1 MAPNLDPTG
10 GPAPEPFGGPLDLKV
25 MDQLLDLDD
34 GAVGL
39 LKEMYGLFQQ
49 DTPDRIQAIEAL
61 LAAGDREGDA
71 LADVAHAIKGA
82 SGTMGAHR
90 LRNVAA
96 ELEGSARKKA
106 FTTPPEALLAQMK
119 THYADALAALEAFI
133 ASRETA

>member
-10 GPAPEPFGGPLDLKV
+10 GAAPEPFGGHLDLKV

-39 LKEMYGLFQQ
+39 LKEMFGLFQE

-61 LAAGDREGDA
+61 LAAGDRDGDA

-90 LRNVAA
+90 LRTVAA

-106 FTTPPEALLAQMK
+106 FQTPPETLVTQMK
-119 THYADALAALEAFI
+119 AAYADARDALEAFI
-133 ASRETA
+133 ASRESA

>member
-10 GPAPEPFGGPLDLKV
+10 GAAPEPFGGHLDLKV

-39 LKEMYGLFQQ
+39 LKEMLGLFKE

-61 LAAGDREGDA
+61 LASGDRDGDA

-90 LRNVAA
+90 LRAVAA
-96 ELEGSARKKA
+96 EFEGSARKKA
-106 FTTPPEALLAQMK
+106 FATPPEILVAQMK
-119 THYADALAALEAFI
+119 TTYADALVALEAFI
-133 ASRETA
+133 ASREIP